1 VRRPLIPKPAV
12 DAVAVPSCRYMNLSR
27 SPPEN
32 RSDIDDADTA
42 AVHIQLPTA
51 AATSAVDAQ
60 PTDAVNEST
69 SQPPAPVCG
78 GYIVIGP
85 DTFGRLDDDFTHE
98 PLWPRDSGFADSALA
113 SGLNPQQVDLTLTQG
128 QHQQLSKEETAAEN
142 DSVNVALPSVN
153 SSMQG
158 NSMPGDSGPVTN
170 YAMIVGMS
178 DGDLNHSS
186 MADSSL
192 GQADKH
198 PDNGELRTMDESE
211 SPLRRSVSDDD
222 DVTVQ
227 LGPPANY
234 SLNSGGYLSHS
245 ELLGA
250 AAAV

>member
-1 VRRPLIPKPAV
+1 MRRPLIPKPAV

-27 SPPEN
+27 SPAEN

-42 AVHIQLPTA
+42 AVHIQLPTVA
-51 AATSAVDAQ
+51 AASAVDPQ
-60 PTDAVNEST
+60 PTDAVIEST

-113 SGLNPQQVDLTLTQG
+113 SGLNPQQVDLTVTQP
-128 QHQQLSKEETAAEN
+128 SKEETAAEN
-142 DSVNVALPSVN
+142 DSVNVALPSVD

-186 MADSSL
+186 VADSSL

-198 PDNGELRTMDESE
+198 PDSGELRTMDESE
-211 SPLRRSVSDDD
+211 SQLRRSVSDDD